1 MGKFSMSRFFGMD
14 DNYEDD
20 AEVSQDTQQPVTDQS
35 LAHNLHPRHDDNKVV
50 SLNAPRTA
58 TNSKASK
65 IALVEPRL
73 YSDVQDIASQL
84 LKQQAVIVNFSRIDD
99 ANARRII
106 DFLTGTV
113 FAIDGDI
120 ERIGDAIFL
129 CTPKNFEITGDLS
142 ATLGEK
148 LK

>member
-1 MGKFSMSRFFGMD
+1 MAKFSMSHFFGVD
-14 DNYEDD
+14 DDYEND
-20 AEVSQDTQQPVTDQS
+20 AQTPDETQPATNQSTALNRRSQ
-35 LAHNLHPRHDDNKVV
+35 HDDNKVV
-50 SLNAPRTA
+50 SLNAPRA
-58 TNSKASK
+58 TVNK
-65 IALVEPRL
+65 IALFEPRI
-73 YSDVQDIASQL
+73 YADVQDVASQL
-84 LKQQAVIVNFSRIDD
+84 LNQQAVIVNFARIDD
-99 ANARRII
+99 ATARRIV

-142 ATLGEK
+142 ASLGEK

>member
-14 DNYEDD
+14 DNYEDEAD
-20 AEVSQDTQQPVTDQS
+20 TPQDTQQQIANQS
-35 LAHNLHPRHDDNKVV
+35 LAHNLHQWHDNNKVV
-50 SLNAPRTA
+50 SLNASRA
-58 TNSKASK
+58 AASK
-65 IALVEPRL
+65 SSKISLFEPRL
-73 YSDVQDIASQL
+73 YADVQDIARQL
-84 LKQQAVIVNFSRIDD
+84 LNQQAVIVNFGRIDD
-99 ANARRII
+99 ANARRIV

-129 CTPKNFEITGDLS
+129 CTPKNFEINGDLS

>member
-14 DNYEDD
+14 DNYEED
-20 AEVSQDTQQPVTDQS
+20 AEASQDTQQRVADES
-35 LAHNLHPRHDDNKVV
+35 IAHQLHQRHDDNKVV
-50 SLNAPRTA
+50 SLNAPRSA
-58 TNSKASK
+58 ASQSSK
-65 IALVEPRL
+65 ISLFEPRL
-73 YSDVQDIASQL
+73 YADVQDIAKQL
-84 LKQQAVIVNFSRIDD
+84 LNQQAVIVNFGRIDD
-99 ANARRII
+99 DSARRIV

>member
-1 MGKFSMSRFFGMD
+1 MAKFSMSHFFGVD
-14 DNYEDD
+14 DDEDVFTTPN
-20 AEVSQDTQQPVTDQS
+20 ETQPTTNQS
-35 LAHNLHPRHDDNKVV
+35 PAGNRRMQHNDSKVV
-50 SLNAPRTA
+50 SLNAPRA
-58 TNSKASK
+58 TVNK
-65 IALVEPRL
+65 ISLFEPRL
-73 YSDVQDIASQL
+73 YADVQDIASQL
-84 LKQQAVIVNFSRIDD
+84 LNQQAVIVNFSRIDD
-99 ANARRII
+99 DTARRIV

-142 ATLGEK
+142 ASLGEK

>member
-20 AEVSQDTQQPVTDQS
+20 ADVSQDTRQQLADQS
-35 LAHNLHPRHDDNKVV
+35 LAHNLHQRHDDNKIV
-50 SLNAPRTA
+50 SLNASRNTA
-58 TNSKASK
+58 NPASK
-65 IALVEPRL
+65 ISLFEPRL
-73 YSDVQDIASQL
+73 YADVQEIAKQL
-84 LKQQAVIVNFSRIDD
+84 LNQQAVIVNFSRIND
-99 ANARRII
+99 ADARRIV

-142 ATLGEK
+142 ATLGQK

>member
-14 DNYEDD
+14 DNYEED
-20 AEVSQDTQQPVTDQS
+20 AEASQDTQQQAADES
-35 LAHNLHPRHDDNKVV
+35 IAHDLHQRHNDNKVV
-50 SLNAPRTA
+50 SLNAPRA
-58 TNSKASK
+58 AASQSSK
-65 IALVEPRL
+65 ISLFEPRL
-73 YSDVQDIASQL
+73 YADVQDIAKQL
-84 LKQQAVIVNFSRIDD
+84 LNQQAVIVNFGRIDD
-99 ANARRII
+99 DNARRIV

-142 ATLGEK
+142 ATLGKK

>member
-14 DNYEDD
+14 DNDEDD
-20 AEVSQDTQQPVTDQS
+20 AETSQDTQQQIADQP
-35 LAHNLHPRHDDNKVV
+35 LAHSFHQHHDDNKVV
-50 SLNAPRTA
+50 SLNAPRT
-58 TNSKASK
+58 TSKASK
-65 IALVEPRL
+65 ISLFEPRL
-73 YSDVQDIASQL
+73 YADVQDIASQL
-84 LKQQAVIVNFSRIDD
+84 LNQQAVIVNFGRIDD
-99 ANARRII
+99 ANARRIV

>member
-14 DNYEDD
+14 DNDEDD
-20 AEVSQDTQQPVTDQS
+20 AEISQDTQQQIADQP
-35 LAHNLHPRHDDNKVV
+35 LAHNFHQHHDDNKVV
-50 SLNAPRTA
+50 SLNASRTA
-58 TNSKASK
+58 SKASK
-65 IALVEPRL
+65 ISLFEPRL
-73 YSDVQDIASQL
+73 YADVQDIASQL
-84 LKQQAVIVNFSRIDD
+84 LNQQAVIVNFGRIDD
-99 ANARRII
+99 ANARRIV